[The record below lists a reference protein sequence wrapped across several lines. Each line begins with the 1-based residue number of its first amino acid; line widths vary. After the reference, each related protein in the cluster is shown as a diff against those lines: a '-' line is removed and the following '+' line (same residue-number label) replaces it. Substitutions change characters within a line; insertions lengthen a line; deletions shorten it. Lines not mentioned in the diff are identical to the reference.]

1 VTALDTHTAPG
12 SDPADAAAGASAAA
26 AAAAGAA
33 NASGAAGAGTAT
45 DVVSDTDRLDR
56 IEARLDLLLDHA
68 ERRDAELEPLRD
80 LAAEIGV
87 LSGPAMDAVTGRI
100 HELEQRGYLGF
111 ARSGGRVV
119 ERIVTSFDEDDV
131 EALGDN
137 VVLMLETL
145 RDLTQP
151 EILQLLRQTAGSVSH
166 LDAPVGGPPP
176 STLALVKQLRD
187 PEVRRGL
194 ARMLELLRS
203 VGSDQV

>member
-1 VTALDTHTAPG
+1 VTTLDTHATPTSGAAPAHATEAAAA
-12 SDPADAAAGASAAA
+12 ADAAAA
-26 AAAAGAA
+26 
-33 NASGAAGAGTAT
+33 
-45 DVVSDTDRLDR
+45 DRLDR

-80 LAAEIGV
+80 LAAEVGV
-87 LSGPAMDAVTGRI
+87 LAGPAMDTVTGRI
-100 HELEQRGYLGF
+100 HELDQRGYLGF

-119 ERIVTSFDEDDV
+119 ERIVASFDEEDV

-166 LDAPVGGPPP
+166 LDAPAGGPPP
-176 STLALVKQLRD
+176 STFALLKELRD

-203 VGSDQV
+203 VGSDQT

>member
-1 VTALDTHTAPG
+1 MTALDTHTAPG
-12 SDPADAAAGASAAA
+12 SGPADAAIDAPGAVGS
-26 AAAAGAA
+26 
-33 NASGAAGAGTAT
+33 GTAT
-45 DVVSDTDRLDR
+45 EVATPTDRLDR

-80 LAAEIGV
+80 LAAEVGV

-119 ERIVTSFDEDDV
+119 ERIVASFDEDDV

-166 LDAPVGGPPP
+166 LDGPATGQPP
-176 STLALVKQLRD
+176 STFALLKQLRD

-194 ARMLELLRS
+194 ARMLELLRG
-203 VGSDQV
+203 VGSNQA

>member
-1 VTALDTHTAPG
+1 VTVMDTHGDLEVAPATAPAA
-12 SDPADAAAGASAAA
+12 SDE
-26 AAAAGAA
+26 
-33 NASGAAGAGTAT
+33 
-45 DVVSDTDRLDR
+45 RLDR
-56 IEARLDLLLDHA
+56 IEARLDALLAHA

-80 LAAEIGV
+80 LAAEAGM
-87 LSGPAMDAVTGRI
+87 LSGPVVDAVTS
-100 HELEQRGYLGF
+100 HVATWDERGYLGF
-111 ARSGGRVV
+111 ARSGARVV
-119 ERIVTSFDEDDV
+119 DRIVGSFDEEDV

-166 LDAPVGGPPP
+166 LDPPAGGTPP
-176 STLALVKQLRD
+176 STFALLKGLRD

-203 VGSDQV
+203 IGTDDR

>member
-1 VTALDTHTAPG
+1 MTALDTHTAPG
-12 SDPADAAAGASAAA
+12 TADAAAADAAA
-26 AAAAGAA
+26 
-33 NASGAAGAGTAT
+33 S
-45 DVVSDTDRLDR
+45 DRLDR

-80 LAAEIGV
+80 LASEVGI

-100 HELEQRGYLGF
+100 DELEQRGYLGF

-119 ERIVTSFDEDDV
+119 ERIVASFDEDDV

-166 LDAPVGGPPP
+166 LDTPDGGTPP
-176 STLALVKQLRD
+176 STFALVKQLRD

-194 ARMLELLRS
+194 GRMLELLRS
-203 VGSDQV
+203 VGSDQPSDPRSPGAPPTRLPRP

>member
-1 VTALDTHTAPG
+1 MSALDTHTAPTH
-12 SDPADAAAGASAAA
+12 ADAATASA
-26 AAAAGAA
+26 
-33 NASGAAGAGTAT
+33 
-45 DVVSDTDRLDR
+45 DRLAR

-80 LAAEIGV
+80 LAAEVGV
-87 LSGPAMDAVTGRI
+87 LSGPAMDTVTSR
-100 HELEQRGYLGF
+100 LDDWNQRGYLGF

-119 ERIVTSFDEDDV
+119 ERIVASFDEDDV
-131 EALGDN
+131 QALGDN

-166 LDAPVGGPPP
+166 LDAPASGPPP
-176 STLALVKQLRD
+176 STFALVKQLRD